1 MNNEIEN
8 IIESIIGNK
17 MPVLLNIIP
26 DQNKEIK
33 EENNKLD
40 SKEIINIEE
49 ISYFKNK
56 EIIKV
61 EKNEKEM
68 KENKISKEIDN
79 DIIKKNKIQN
89 LIKKK
94 SAIKIYFNK
103 WKNILDLEEKEIIE
117 NGVKKTVL
125 SKKKLIYK
133 SRAEEIMKKKNLE
146 EKEKQE
152 LIKEREILDKEIDN
166 YNDQYWKLKEDE
178 LKKNKE
184 EQDIL
189 KYQMQQKINLKNREK
204 QEEMYQKRMAEY

>member
-68 KENKISKEIDN
+68 NENKISKEIDN
-79 DIIKKNKIQN
+79 NNDIIKKNKI
-89 LIKKK
+89 
-94 SAIKIYFNK
+94 
-103 WKNILDLEEKEIIE
+103 
-117 NGVKKTVL
+117 
-125 SKKKLIYK
+125 
-133 SRAEEIMKKKNLE
+133 
-146 EKEKQE
+146 
-152 LIKEREILDKEIDN
+152 
-166 YNDQYWKLKEDE
+166 
-178 LKKNKE
+178 
-184 EQDIL
+184 
-189 KYQMQQKINLKNREK
+189 
-204 QEEMYQKRMAEY
+204 